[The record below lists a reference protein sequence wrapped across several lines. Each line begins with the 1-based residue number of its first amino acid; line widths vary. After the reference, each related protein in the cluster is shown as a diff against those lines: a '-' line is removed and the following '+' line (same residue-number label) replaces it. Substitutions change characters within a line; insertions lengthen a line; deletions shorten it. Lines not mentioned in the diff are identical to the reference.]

1 MILYGLAASYHQS
14 LMTPE
19 SVYVAISSA
28 RVEMQ
33 VGKEGR
39 KKKRGKKKNPEH
51 QDRAKLTTEQKKG
64 KKKDVLREQLYRGYG
79 EGISRGW
86 REWYFTG

>member
-1 MILYGLAASYHQS
+1 MVLSPGQGLRCRMGENAG
-14 LMTPE
+14 E
-19 SVYVAISSA
+19 
-28 RVEMQ
+28 
-33 VGKEGR
+33 KR
-39 KKKRGKKKNPEH
+39 KKINQTEH